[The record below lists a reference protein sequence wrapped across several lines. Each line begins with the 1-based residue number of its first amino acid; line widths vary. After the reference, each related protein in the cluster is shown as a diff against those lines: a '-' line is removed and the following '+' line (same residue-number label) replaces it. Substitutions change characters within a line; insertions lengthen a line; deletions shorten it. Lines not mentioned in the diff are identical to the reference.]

1 MEQQFNYLR
10 MELIFLHHPQNSKK
24 KGKRIFVTALSPPK
38 FTLENYKEVLFNEG
52 LGQAFINTLAVAIP
66 SSIIPLVICS
76 FFAYALTWM
85 QFFGRGYITCFS
97 HSFTSCSITDVTD
110 TLVKYL

>member
-1 MEQQFNYLR
+1 M
-10 MELIFLHHPQNSKK
+10 
-24 KGKRIFVTALSPPK
+24 
-38 FTLENYKEVLFNEG
+38 KE

-85 QFFGRGYITCFS
+85 NFFGR
-97 HSFTSCSITDVTD
+97 D
-110 TLVKYL
+110 TLLALNYCFTCCSVANVINSIIKHL